1 MRLMRPALCRITDV
15 FMINFELQALNRL
28 GLRVV
33 MDVVY
38 NHLYSSGP
46 FAITSVLDKVASYF
60 LLIYFFPVTIPNK
73 KVFLN
78 LY

>member
-1 MRLMRPALCRITDV
+1 MASILQDNRCF

-46 FAITSVLDKVASYF
+46 FAITSVLDKVASCF
-60 LLIYFFPVTIPNK
+60 LVIFFFPVTIPNIK
-73 KVFLN
+73 SIS
-78 LY
+78 

>member
-1 MRLMRPALCRITDV
+1 
-15 FMINFELQALNRL
+15 MINFELQALNRL

-46 FAITSVLDKVASYF
+46 FAITSVLDKVVSCF
-60 LLIYFFPVTIPNK
+60 LVLFFFPYTSQIK

>member
-1 MRLMRPALCRITDV
+1 MFFL
-15 FMINFELQALNRL
+15 INFELQALNRL

-46 FAITSVLDKVASYF
+46 FAITSVLDKVASCF
-60 LLIYFFPVTIPNK
+60 LVIFFLPVTIPNK
-73 KVFLN
+73 KKVFLN

>member
-1 MRLMRPALCRITDV
+1 MF

-46 FAITSVLDKVASYF
+46 FAITSVLDKVASCF
-60 LLIYFFPVTIPNK
+60 LVIFFFPVTTPNIK
-73 KVFLN
+73 SIS
-78 LY
+78 